1 MVFAGKQ
8 ALVVGGTG
16 GMGRVIALGLAERG
30 ARVTVTGGSS
40 RERLDA
46 VLAELDNIS
55 GERLPKISHSGF
67 LCFIGPEGLSPEK
80 AAALILE
87 RASPDLLV
95 LAWGPFSKIPLEE
108 TKPGDWRFLTETN
121 LIFPGIMVSSVLRPM
136 INKGWGRILL
146 FGGTK
151 TGDIR
156 GFSGTAAYSAAKT
169 ALGVLAKSAAKRAGN
184 AGVTCNVICP
194 GLTNTEY
201 TNPEDR
207 AYNRKKT
214 PGGEALNSEEI
225 ARLAMEFLENP
236 AVNGAIIPV
245 DRGLWV

>member
-16 GMGRVIALGLAERG
+16 GIGRGIALSLAERG
-30 ARVTVTGGSS
+30 AGVTITGGSS
-40 RERLDA
+40 QERLDTA
-46 VLAELDNIS
+46 LTELDKIS
-55 GERLPKISHSGF
+55 KERFPKASHSGF

-80 AAALILE
+80 AAVLILE

-108 TKPGDWRFLTETN
+108 TKPRDWRFLTETN
-121 LIFPGIMVSSVLRPM
+121 LIFPGIMISSVLCAM

-151 TGDIR
+151 TGDLR
-156 GFSGTAAYSAAKT
+156 GFSGTVAYSAAKT
-169 ALGVLAKSAAKRAGN
+169 ALGVLAKSVAKRAGN

-194 GLTNTEY
+194 GLTDTEY
-201 TNPEDR
+201 TNPEEQ
-207 AYNRKKT
+207 AYNRSKT
-214 PGGEALNSEEI
+214 PGGKALKSEEI
-225 ARLAMEFLENP
+225 THLAMELLENP
-236 AVNGAIIPV
+236 VLNGAIISA